1 MCSFVIIEKT
11 GDKSTN
17 TLLFQVVRNTRLP
30 SAPPKK
36 KKNRT
41 ELTLTGG
48 TGCAFSRRLVRSA
61 SCVSLG

>member
-36 KKNRT
+36 KKKSYRT
-41 ELTLTGG
+41 NTH
-48 TGCAFSRRLVRSA
+48 RRDRLRF
-61 SCVSLG
+61 